1 MGATESYAPARMKAT
16 PGRLA
21 RRKRA
26 WLARGLGAAVLIAS
40 CFLVAAVTG
49 AQEDAAS
56 ADAPPPLRVWLP
68 APLISDES
76 GDAFQL
82 LSEHTAAFSS
92 SNEIEIEYRIKD
104 VGNVGGIL
112 STIRA
117 GKDVAPAALPDVA
130 LIRRRD
136 FTPAQARQYLQSM
149 ETLFSTSLINDLDDG
164 LEFGQIPLE
173 AGSALYGLPYL
184 FDILLAVHSQPLE
197 TPGFRLTFED
207 IISNEAAFLFPAAR
221 ANGLNQTFYLQ
232 YLAAG
237 GLKPSE
243 GVMSVNEEALG
254 AVLKFYEDL
263 FQLGLVAPEVLTYQS
278 PAAYQS
284 EFINRTD
291 RSQLAVFSASE
302 FLAMVDQQ
310 DAALK
315 PAQVPTAAG
324 GGPSI
329 RDGWLWVLVT
339 SDLSRQTLSARYLEW
354 MMEPGFHA
362 DFARAL
368 YHLPTQ
374 PALLDDS
381 LPPAVDRQFFVD
393 LLAKATLPLPE
404 NEGGT
409 APRLMQEA
417 LINVLHGD
425 ATAAQATSQVLSQL
439 SER

>member
-1 MGATESYAPARMKAT
+1 MLRTR
-16 PGRLA
+16 
-21 RRKRA
+21 
-26 WLARGLGAAVLIAS
+26 AAVLIFI
-40 CFLVAAVTG
+40 CLLAAVIASG
-49 AQEDAAS
+49 QEDAPG
-56 ADAPPPLRVWLP
+56 ADAAPPLQVWLP

-82 LSEHTAAFSS
+82 LSEHTAAFAS
-92 SNEIEIEYRIKD
+92 SNGIAIEYRIKD

-136 FTPAQARQYLQSM
+136 FTPAQAQQYLQSM
-149 ETLFSTSLINDLDDG
+149 ETLFSSSLINDLDDG
-164 LEFGQIPLE
+164 LGFGQIPLE
-173 AGSALYGLPYL
+173 GGNALYGLPYL
-184 FDILLAVHSQPLE
+184 FDVLLAVHSQPFQS
-197 TPGFRLTFED
+197 TSFRVTFD
-207 IISNEAAFLFPAAR
+207 DVFANEAAILFPAAR

-232 YLAAG
+232 YLSAG
-237 GLKPSE
+237 GSTPRD

-254 AVLKFYEDL
+254 IVLKFYEDL
-263 FQLGLVAPEVLTYQS
+263 VQQGLVAPDVLTYQS
-278 PAAYQS
+278 PTAYQS
-284 EFINRTD
+284 EFINRAD
-291 RSQLAVFSASE
+291 RSQLAVFRASE
-302 FLAMVDQQ
+302 YFAMTEQQ
-310 DAALK
+310 DATLMA
-315 PAQVPTAAG
+315 AQVPTAKG
-324 GGPSI
+324 GGSSI

-339 SDLSRQTLSARYLEW
+339 PDMSRQTFSARYLEW
-354 MMEPGFHA
+354 MMEPAFHA

-381 LPPAVDRQFFVD
+381 LPPAADRRFFVE
-393 LLAKATLPLPE
+393 LLDTATLPLPE

-425 ATAAQATSQVLSQL
+425 ATAAQATRQVLSQL

>member
-1 MGATESYAPARMKAT
+1 M
-16 PGRLA
+16 
-21 RRKRA
+21 RA
-26 WLARGLGAAVLIAS
+26 WLTRGAGAAVLIVS
-40 CFLVAAVTG
+40 CFLAVGATG
-49 AQEDAAS
+49 AQEDASS
-56 ADAPPPLRVWLP
+56 ADAARPPLQVWLP

-76 GDAFQL
+76 GVAYQL

-92 SNEIEIEYRIKD
+92 SNAIEIEYRIKD

-164 LEFGQIPLE
+164 LEFGQIPLD

-197 TPGFRLTFED
+197 TSGTRLTFED
-207 IISNEAAFLFPAAR
+207 VISNKAAFLFPAAR

-232 YLAAG
+232 YLSAG
-237 GLKPSE
+237 GLRPSD

-291 RSQLAVFSASE
+291 RSQLAVFSARE

-374 PALLDDS
+374 PALLEDS
-381 LPPAVDRQFFVD
+381 LPPTVDRQFFVD
-393 LLAKATLPLPE
+393 VLTNATLPLPE
-404 NEGGT
+404 YEGGT

-425 ATAAQATSQVLSQL
+425 ATAAQATRQVLSQL

>member
-1 MGATESYAPARMKAT
+1 MKAMRRFANET
-16 PGRLA
+16 YCSQLA
-21 RRKRA
+21 PMLRA
-26 WLARGLGAAVLIAS
+26 AIVIVFCLFATIT
-40 CFLVAAVTG
+40 TG
-49 AQEDAAS
+49 AQEDR
-56 ADAPPPLRVWLP
+56 ADADVAPPPLQVWLP

-92 SNEIEIEYRIKD
+92 SNEIEIVYRIKD

-117 GKDVAPAALPDVA
+117 GKDVAPAALPDVT

-184 FDILLAVHSQPLE
+184 FDVLLAIQSQPLE
-197 TPGFRLTFED
+197 ATSSRLTFED
-207 IISNEAAFLFPAAR
+207 VISNKATFLFPAAR
-221 ANGLNQTFYLQ
+221 TNGLNQTFYMQ

-237 GLKPSE
+237 GRTPSD
-243 GVMSVNEEALG
+243 GVMSVDEEALG

-284 EFINRTD
+284 EFSNRTD

-324 GGPSI
+324 GGPAI

-417 LINVLHGD
+417 LIDVLHGD